1 MEKYKNFG
9 LLVLALLFALPAA
22 AQLGEERHNF
32 AVGING
38 GLNMSSVSF
47 NPKIKL
53 NTLNTMSMGV
63 TMRYM
68 SEKYFKMMCGVQMEI
83 NYSQRGWDE
92 KIEDDSGNSYSRTMN
107 YLEIPFMAHL
117 AFGKDALNRGVKV
130 FFNAGPQIGF
140 FLGDNEKINW
150 TTSTTRPEH
159 GKEVENKF
167 DYGITAGAGLE
178 VSTGIGHFL
187 LEGRYYMGLSDFYSD
202 PETDELYILSGQDVQ
217 LYRYHKNGRF
227 IDQREVPDRTQSF
240 IKLGPQFWFYEGY
253 NNGKYPE
260 RLTQTDSALQVMG
273 KYLPMETRTLEA
285 SIGPLLTQH
294 RNEAYLFTALE
305 PVIYRIIPGS
315 AVPFLKFDFGKYN
328 VPESYW
334 ETENAMQAFTDLSQ
348 KGFIS
353 IAGFMM
359 NDDYIVT
366 ELNQQTGMEDS
377 ECYYLLGI
385 KERHN
390 GKWNWIRQRAEEN
403 KLIADNQ
410 PAPKVSNRPEW
421 YAKKLK
427 GFTQDGKLM
436 IFLSG
441 YELERLTA
449 KDRQLIQNPE
459 ILENADPEM
468 DMFLFLCSLK

>member
-9 LLVLALLFALPAA
+9 LLVLTLLFALPAA

-53 NTLNTMSMGV
+53 NTLNTMSMVV

-187 LEGRYYMGLSDFYSD
+187 LEGRYYMGLSDFY
-202 PETDELYILSGQDVQ
+202 
-217 LYRYHKNGRF
+217 KNSKRDF
-227 IDQREVPDRTQSF
+227 FERSAHSF
-240 IKLGPQFWFYEGY
+240 IGI
-253 NNGKYPE
+253 
-260 RLTQTDSALQVMG
+260 RLS
-273 KYLPMETRTLEA
+273 YLIDIT
-285 SIGPLLTQH
+285 
-294 RNEAYLFTALE
+294 
-305 PVIYRIIPGS
+305 
-315 AVPFLKFDFGKYN
+315 K
-328 VPESYW
+328 
-334 ETENAMQAFTDLSQ
+334 
-348 KGFIS
+348 
-353 IAGFMM
+353 
-359 NDDYIVT
+359 
-366 ELNQQTGMEDS
+366 
-377 ECYYLLGI
+377 
-385 KERHN
+385 
-390 GKWNWIRQRAEEN
+390 
-403 KLIADNQ
+403 
-410 PAPKVSNRPEW
+410 
-421 YAKKLK
+421 
-427 GFTQDGKLM
+427 
-436 IFLSG
+436 
-441 YELERLTA
+441 
-449 KDRQLIQNPE
+449 
-459 ILENADPEM
+459 
-468 DMFLFLCSLK
+468 

>member
-1 MEKYKNFG
+1 MKKYKNFG
-9 LLVLALLFALPAA
+9 LLVLALFFALPAA

-83 NYSQRGWDE
+83 NY
-92 KIEDDSGNSYSRTMN
+92 SYSRTMN

-187 LEGRYYMGLSDFYSD
+187 LEGRYYMGLSDFY
-202 PETDELYILSGQDVQ
+202 
-217 LYRYHKNGRF
+217 KNSKRDF
-227 IDQREVPDRTQSF
+227 FERSAHSF
-240 IKLGPQFWFYEGY
+240 IGI
-253 NNGKYPE
+253 
-260 RLTQTDSALQVMG
+260 RLS
-273 KYLPMETRTLEA
+273 YLIDIT
-285 SIGPLLTQH
+285 
-294 RNEAYLFTALE
+294 
-305 PVIYRIIPGS
+305 
-315 AVPFLKFDFGKYN
+315 K
-328 VPESYW
+328 
-334 ETENAMQAFTDLSQ
+334 
-348 KGFIS
+348 
-353 IAGFMM
+353 
-359 NDDYIVT
+359 
-366 ELNQQTGMEDS
+366 
-377 ECYYLLGI
+377 
-385 KERHN
+385 
-390 GKWNWIRQRAEEN
+390 
-403 KLIADNQ
+403 
-410 PAPKVSNRPEW
+410 
-421 YAKKLK
+421 
-427 GFTQDGKLM
+427 
-436 IFLSG
+436 
-441 YELERLTA
+441 
-449 KDRQLIQNPE
+449 
-459 ILENADPEM
+459 
-468 DMFLFLCSLK
+468 

>member
-1 MEKYKNFG
+1 MEKYKKFG
-9 LLVLALLFALPAA
+9 LLVLTLLFALPAA

-187 LEGRYYMGLSDFYSD
+187 LEGRYYMGLSDFY
-202 PETDELYILSGQDVQ
+202 
-217 LYRYHKNGRF
+217 KNSKRSAH
-227 IDQREVPDRTQSF
+227 SF
-240 IKLGPQFWFYEGY
+240 IGI
-253 NNGKYPE
+253 
-260 RLTQTDSALQVMG
+260 RLS
-273 KYLPMETRTLEA
+273 YLIDIT
-285 SIGPLLTQH
+285 
-294 RNEAYLFTALE
+294 
-305 PVIYRIIPGS
+305 
-315 AVPFLKFDFGKYN
+315 K
-328 VPESYW
+328 
-334 ETENAMQAFTDLSQ
+334 
-348 KGFIS
+348 
-353 IAGFMM
+353 
-359 NDDYIVT
+359 
-366 ELNQQTGMEDS
+366 
-377 ECYYLLGI
+377 
-385 KERHN
+385 
-390 GKWNWIRQRAEEN
+390 
-403 KLIADNQ
+403 
-410 PAPKVSNRPEW
+410 
-421 YAKKLK
+421 
-427 GFTQDGKLM
+427 
-436 IFLSG
+436 
-441 YELERLTA
+441 
-449 KDRQLIQNPE
+449 
-459 ILENADPEM
+459 
-468 DMFLFLCSLK
+468 